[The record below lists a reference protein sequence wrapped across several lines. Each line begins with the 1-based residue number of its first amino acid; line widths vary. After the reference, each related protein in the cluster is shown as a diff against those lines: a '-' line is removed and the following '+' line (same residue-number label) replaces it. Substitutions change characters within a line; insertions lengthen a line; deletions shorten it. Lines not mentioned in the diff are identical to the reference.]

1 MGDVNFDNGDNS
13 ITNTGVMELTSK
25 EATSIIIGRAKKLVN
40 KLLEDRR
47 DDKPPFLP
55 IEYARL
61 KGIKKIDVT
70 DLGDTSG
77 ILIRLND
84 GYVIKVN
91 RNHSIKRQHF
101 SCAHEIGHMLFDELG
116 LIEYVRKIEYR
127 TFNPIN
133 LVKIRGLARERLCDI
148 AATELL
154 MPEAIFKKHLL
165 GFGLSISSI
174 PLLSNVFKA
183 SIHAVALRIAE
194 VCPESC
200 VILQWQ
206 LWQRR
211 GTKTLRLS
219 NTKRKTYCT
228 PVNSKVEPNSSVY
241 KAFKTDD
248 IVKSRQKFM
257 IGNEKKY
264 LSLESK
270 GFGYGENRKVY
281 SLVFLKG

>member
-1 MGDVNFDNGDNS
+1 MDDVNCDNGDNS
-13 ITNTGVMELTSK
+13 ITKTGVMPLTSK
-25 EATSIIIGRAKKLVN
+25 EATSIIIGQAKKLVN
-40 KLLEDRR
+40 QLLGDRR

-70 DLGDTSG
+70 DLGGTSG

-84 GYVIKVN
+84 GYMIKVN

-101 SCAHEIGHMLFDELG
+101 SCAHEIGHILFDELG

-127 TFNPIN
+127 TFNPVN

-148 AATELL
+148 AASELL
-154 MPEAIFKKHLL
+154 MPEEIFKKYLL
-165 GFGLSISSI
+165 GFGVSVSSI
-174 PLLSNVFKA
+174 PLLSEVFKA
-183 SIHAVALRIAE
+183 SIHTVALRIAE

-200 VILQWQ
+200 VTLQWQ

-211 GTKTLRLS
+211 RPKTLRLS

-228 PVNSKVEPNSSVY
+228 PVHSQVKPGSSLF
-241 KAFKTDD
+241 KAFETDN
-248 IVKSRQKFM
+248 IVKSHKLFKV
-257 IGNEKKY
+257 GNKVKR
-264 LSLESK
+264 LPMESK
-270 GFGYGENRKVY
+270 GFGFGENRRVY
-281 SLVFLKG
+281 SLVFLNR